1 MNEKSTKQN
10 LTLSIIVGLAGVL
23 CFTVV
28 PVIVM
33 RAMDAILRGAS
44 VKIEA
49 SGNPLLASAPKI
61 VIGFFPVWGGLTVAA
76 GLALL
81 LAAKAFYDGEKWARP
96 VAVGL
101 LAIPAIT
108 GAYFSGPVMFFA
120 SSKIYYFLV
129 VALIGLIPYFIVLL
143 SGQPGSAGEKTGWFF
158 LFLMLGVTAAWSFSN
173 GGSSLRMFWARPEP
187 KFILDSGNLGF
198 LMGFPV
204 VWIGVICVVVGIPL
218 LAAYK
223 RLGYRLSS
231 VGLMVILV
239 GNAILRITHPGTK
252 EFLIGIIMAVV
263 SLALLWIPN
272 IGGKLVRSGS

>member
-1 MNEKSTKQN
+1 MKDKSTKGN
-10 LTLSIIVGLAGVL
+10 ITLSIIVGLAGVL

-33 RAMDAILRGAS
+33 RAMDAILRGAA

-49 SGNPLLASAPKI
+49 SGNPLIASAPKI

-81 LAAKAFYDGEKWARP
+81 LVAKALYDGESWARP

-101 LAIPAIT
+101 LAIPSIT

-120 SSKIYYFLV
+120 SSKMYYFLV

-143 SGQPGSAGEKTGWFF
+143 SGQPGTAGEKTGWFF

-187 KFILDSGNLGF
+187 VYILDPGNLGF

-204 VWIGVICVVVGIPL
+204 VWIGVICVVIGIPL

-223 RLGYRLSS
+223 RLGYRLASA
-231 VGLMVILV
+231 GLMIILV
-239 GNAILRITHPGTK
+239 GNAILRITHPSTK

-263 SLALLWIPN
+263 SLILLWIPS
-272 IGGKLVRSGS
+272 IGNKLVRAEA

>member
-1 MNEKSTKQN
+1 MNKKSNSVPAFVT
-10 LTLSIIVGLAGVL
+10 GLAGVL
-23 CFTVV
+23 CFTLV

-33 RAMDAILRGAS
+33 RAMDAILRGAA

-49 SGNPLLASAPKI
+49 SGNPLIASAPKI

-81 LAAKAFYDGEKWARP
+81 LVAKGLYDVETWARP
-96 VAVGL
+96 AAVGL
-101 LAIPAIT
+101 LAIPSIT

-120 SSKIYYFLV
+120 SSKMYYFLV

-143 SGQPGSAGEKTGWFF
+143 WGQPGSGGDKTGWFF

-187 KFILDSGNLGF
+187 VYILDSSNLGF

-204 VWIGVICVVVGIPL
+204 VWIGVISVVVAIPL

-223 RLGYRLSS
+223 RLGYQLAS
-231 VGLMVILV
+231 VGLMIILV
-239 GNAILRITHPGTK
+239 GNAILRLTHPGTK
-252 EFLIGIIMAVV
+252 EFLIGVIMAVITV
-263 SLALLWIPN
+263 ALLWIPG
-272 IGGKLVRSGS
+272 IGGKLIPSERFDQ

>member
-1 MNEKSTKQN
+1 VNDKSTKRN
-10 LTLSIIVGLAGVL
+10 ITLPIIVGLAGVL

-33 RAMDAILRGAS
+33 RAMGAILQGAAI
-44 VKIEA
+44 KIEA
-49 SGNPLLASAPKI
+49 TGNPLIASAPKI

-81 LAAKAFYDGEKWARP
+81 LVAKALYDGESWARP
-96 VAVGL
+96 AAVGL
-101 LAIPAIT
+101 LAIPSIT

-120 SSKIYYFLV
+120 TSKMYYFLV

-187 KFILDSGNLGF
+187 VYILDSGNLGF

-204 VWIGVICVVVGIPL
+204 LWIGVICVVIGIPL

-231 VGLMVILV
+231 VGLMIILV
-239 GNAILRITHPGTK
+239 GNTILRITHPSTK

-263 SLALLWIPN
+263 SLILLWIPS
-272 IGGKLVRSGS
+272 IGRKLVRAEA